1 MVGLPSLARLAREV
15 RRDVEAARERDPSAL
30 GVGTAEMLASWP
42 GIQALLAHRVA
53 HALHAGGVPVLP
65 RVIAYAARALT
76 GIEIHHAA
84 QVGQGLFIDHGA
96 GVVIGE
102 TATIGDGVTLYQGVT
117 LGGTGFETGKRH
129 PTVQDNVTIGSGAK
143 LLGPIEIGHGAKIGA
158 NSVVVRDVPPNSTV
172 VGVPGHPVRV
182 DGRRVE
188 GPDTDWIHLPDPV
201 ADAMR
206 ALSARV
212 GELERMVT
220 ELGGTPP
227 VIDPAN
233 VHQLRPVRGRNPA
246 GG

>member
-1 MVGLPSLARLAREV
+1 MAGFSSLAREV
-15 RRDVEAARERDPSAL
+15 RADVRAARQRDPSAL
-30 GVGTAEMLASWP
+30 GVRSVAIVATWP

-53 HALHAGGVPVLP
+53 HAIHRAGVPVLP
-65 RVIAYAARALT
+65 RTIAYVARALT
-76 GIEIHHAA
+76 GVEIHHAA
-84 QVGQGLFIDHGA
+84 TIGEGLFIDHGA

-102 TATIGDGVTLYQGVT
+102 TAIIGDGVTLYQGVT

-158 NSVVVRDVPPNSTV
+158 NRVVVRDVPPNSTV

-206 ALSARV
+206 ALSMRV
-212 GELERMVT
+212 AELERMVS

-227 VIDPAN
+227 AADPAN
-233 VHQLRPVRGRNPA
+233 VHLLRPVRGRNPA

>member
-1 MVGLPSLARLAREV
+1 MSAFSSLTRVAREV

-30 GVGTAEMLASWP
+30 GVGPVEMLASWP

-53 HALHAGGVPVLP
+53 HALHRAGLPLLP
-65 RVIAYAARALT
+65 RAIAYTARALT

-84 QVGQGLFIDHGA
+84 HVGEGLFIDHGS

-102 TATIGDGVTLYQGVT
+102 TAIIGDGVTLYQGVT

-158 NSVVVRDVPPNSTV
+158 NSVVIRDVPPNATV

-188 GPDTDWIHLPDPV
+188 GPDTDWIHLPDPI
-201 ADAMR
+201 ADAIR
-206 ALSARV
+206 ALSTRV
-212 GELERMVT
+212 AELERMVT
-220 ELGGTPP
+220 ELGGAPP
-227 VIDPAN
+227 AVDPEN
-233 VHQLRPVRGRNPA
+233 VHPLRPLRGRNPA